1 MGDKAIITEILEAS
15 HLTDTYQTLR
25 PHDFIEG

>member
-15 HLTDTYQTLR
+15 HLTDTYRALR
-25 PHDFIEG
+25 PQDVIEG